1 MYSIIALI
9 LYVSANTI
17 PRWIEGINGDVF
29 CKWQALSYLFLVIS
43 GSKNKQSKYEK
54 IAFTWAILLTLNNAF
69 DEIFGNPYKVS
80 IFEIS
85 FAILVTVW
93 SMLRC
98 RKGNS
103 I

>member
-1 MYSIIALI
+1 MAILALI
-9 LYVSANTI
+9 LYVLANTI

-43 GSKNKQSKYEK
+43 GNINKRSKYEK
-54 IAFTWAILLTLNNAF
+54 IAFTWAILLTVNNAF
-69 DEIFGNPYKVS
+69 DELFGNPYKVS

-93 SMLRC
+93 TVIRC
-98 RKGNS
+98 RKGN
-103 I
+103 II